1 MLWDKAIVPRCIR
14 PRTRQ
19 GARSRAGHYA
29 CHPMSASTFLWHDYE
44 TFGTRPRR
52 DWPAQFAAVR
62 TDAELNEIG
71 EPLVLYCQPPTD
83 RLPEPEACLITGIT
97 PQECAAK
104 GLPEHEFAR
113 RIHAALAQPGTIGV
127 GYNSIR
133 FDDEVTRFLL
143 WRNLIEPYGREW
155 RDGCSRWDLLDV
167 MRCAHALRPEGIEW
181 PQGEDGL
188 TTFKLERLSAAN
200 GLAHEAAH
208 DALSDVRATVA
219 LARLLRQC
227 QPRLFDF
234 CLALRSKDRVA
245 QELGLPTTLREARP
259 FLHVSGRFGAAR
271 GCIAVMA
278 PLAMH
283 PTNKNELLAW
293 DLSQD
298 PRELADLQP
307 EQVRARLFTSTADLP
322 DGTTRLPIK
331 GVHLNKSPIV
341 VGQIKTLR
349 PELAE
354 RWGID
359 FGVAASHLD
368 HLRALPDLSALW
380 PQVYARPGLAEP
392 VDVDED
398 LYGGFLG
405 DADRRR
411 LDRLRALE
419 PGELAHAHTGFDDER
434 LPELLL
440 RYRARNFPHTLNEA
454 ERARWL
460 AHRTGRLMDGE
471 GGALTIAALFDRI
484 DALAETV
491 HDERGQAVLEALYAW
506 AEHVAPEG

>member
-1 MLWDKAIVPRCIR
+1 MAAP
-14 PRTRQ
+14 
-19 GARSRAGHYA
+19 
-29 CHPMSASTFLWHDYE
+29 TFFWHDYE

-52 DWPAQFAAVR
+52 DWPAQFAGVR
-62 TDAELNEIG
+62 TDAELNQIG

-97 PQECAAK
+97 PQLCAAN
-104 GLPEHEFAR
+104 GVREHEFAA
-113 RIHAALAQPGTIGV
+113 RINAVLGTPDTIGV

-143 WRNLIEPYGREW
+143 WRNLIDPYAREW

-167 MRCAHALRPEGIEW
+167 VRCAHALRPEGIEW
-181 PQGEDGL
+181 PKADDGS
-188 TTFKLERLSAAN
+188 TTFKLERLTAAN
-200 GLAHEAAH
+200 GLVHQTAH
-208 DALSDVRATVA
+208 DALSDVRATIA
-219 LARLLRQC
+219 LARLLRRA
-227 QPRLFDF
+227 QPKLFEF
-234 CLALRSKDRVA
+234 CLGLRKKERVA
-245 QELGLPTTLREARP
+245 QELALPTTLREARP

-298 PRELADLQP
+298 PGELADLTP
-307 EQVRARLFTSTADLP
+307 DAARARLFIATDDLP
-322 DGTTRLPIK
+322 VGVTRLAIK
-331 GVHLNKSPIV
+331 GVHLNKCPIV
-341 VGQIKTLR
+341 VGNVRTLR

-359 FGVAASHLD
+359 LERAHSHLER
-368 HLRALPDLSALW
+368 LRALPDLRALW
-380 PQVYARPGLAEP
+380 EQVFARPAADGAA
-392 VDVDED
+392 DVDED

-411 LDRLRALE
+411 LERLRALDAR
-419 PGELAHAHTGFDDER
+419 ELAVARTGFDDER

-440 RYRARNFPHTLNEA
+440 RYRARNFPETLSEA
-454 ERARWL
+454 ERARWE
-460 AHRTGRLMDGE
+460 AHRTARLIDGE
-471 GGALTIAALFDRI
+471 GAALTLQGLFNRV
-484 DALAETV
+484 DALADEVT
-491 HDERGQAVLEALYAW
+491 DERGQGVLQALYEW
-506 AEHVAPEG
+506 AEQLAPEP

>member
-1 MLWDKAIVPRCIR
+1 MTTPTSGT
-14 PRTRQ
+14 P
-19 GARSRAGHYA
+19 
-29 CHPMSASTFLWHDYE
+29 TFLWHDYE
-44 TFGTRPRR
+44 TFGANPRR

-71 EPLVLYCQPPTD
+71 APLMLYCQPPLD
-83 RLPEPEACLITGIT
+83 RLPEPEACLITGIV

-104 GLPEHEFAR
+104 GLPEHRFADQVN
-113 RIHAALAQPGTIGV
+113 AALAEPGTIGV

-143 WRNLIEPYGREW
+143 WRNLLDPYAREW
-155 RDGCSRWDLLDV
+155 QNGCGRWDLLDV
-167 MRCAHALRPEGIEW
+167 ARCAHALRPEGIEW
-181 PQGEDGL
+181 PLGDDGL
-188 TTFKLERLSAAN
+188 PTFRLEKLSAAN
-200 GLAHEAAH
+200 GLAHDSAH
-208 DALSDVRATVA
+208 DALSDVRATIA
-219 LARLLRQC
+219 LARLLRAK
-227 QPRLFDF
+227 QPKLFDF
-234 CLALRSKDRVA
+234 CLALRKKDRVA

-293 DLSQD
+293 DLSAD
-298 PRELADLQP
+298 PSELAALKAD
-307 EQVRARLFTSTADLP
+307 EVRARLFTAAADLP
-322 DGTTRLPIK
+322 EGVARLPIK

-341 VGQIKTLR
+341 IGNLKTLR

-359 FGVAASHLD
+359 FGAAETHFER
-368 HLRALPDLSALW
+368 LRALPDLSALW
-380 PQVYARPGLAEP
+380 AQVYARPPSDAA

-411 LDRLRALE
+411 LARLRALD
-419 PGELAHAHTGFDDER
+419 PRELAVARPGFDDER
-434 LPELLL
+434 LAELLL
-440 RYRARNFPHTLNEA
+440 RYRARNFLETLNAQEA
-454 ERARWL
+454 ARWD
-460 AHRTGRLMDGE
+460 AHRAARLLRGE
-471 GGALTIAALFDRI
+471 GGALTVQGLFDRI
-484 DALAETV
+484 DGLAESV
-491 HDERGQAVLEALYAW
+491 EDERGQGVLEALYEW
-506 AEHVAPEG
+506 AEQIAPED

>member
-1 MLWDKAIVPRCIR
+1 
-14 PRTRQ
+14 
-19 GARSRAGHYA
+19 
-29 CHPMSASTFLWHDYE
+29 MSASTFLWHDYE

-62 TDAELNEIG
+62 TDAELNEVG
-71 EPLVLYCQPPTD
+71 EPLTLYCQPPTD

-97 PQECAAK
+97 PQECVAR
-104 GLPEHEFAR
+104 GLPEHQFAE
-113 RIHAALAQPGTIGV
+113 RIHAALAQAGTIGV

-155 RDGCSRWDLLDV
+155 QNGCGRWDLLDV
-167 MRCAHALRPEGIEW
+167 ARCAHALRPEGIEW
-181 PQGEDGL
+181 PAGEDGH
-188 TTFKLERLSAAN
+188 TTFRLERLSAAN
-200 GLAHEAAH
+200 GLAHAQAH
-208 DALSDVRATVA
+208 DALSDVRATIA
-219 LARLLRQC
+219 LARLLRRR
-227 QPRLFDF
+227 QPKLFDF
-234 CLALRSKDRVA
+234 CLALHKKDRVA
-245 QELGLPTTLREARP
+245 RELGLPTTLREARP

-283 PTNKNELLAW
+283 PTNKNALLAW
-293 DLSQD
+293 DLAFD
-298 PRELADLQP
+298 PAELADLTA
-307 EQVRARLFTSTADLP
+307 EEVRARLFMASADLP
-322 DGTTRLPIK
+322 EGVARLAIK

-341 VGQIKTLR
+341 IGQLRTLR

-359 FGVAASHLD
+359 LALAERHFAR
-368 HLRALPDLSALW
+368 LRALPDLSLLW
-380 PQVYARPGLAEP
+380 PQVYAPPVAEGA

-411 LDRLRALE
+411 LQRLRALE
-419 PGELAHAHTGFDDER
+419 PAELAAARTGFDDGR

-440 RYRARNFPHTLNEA
+440 RYRARNFPDTLSEA
-454 ERARWL
+454 EHRRWQAHRRARL
-460 AHRTGRLMDGE
+460 IEGE
-471 GGALTIAALFDRI
+471 GGALTIQGLFDRV
-484 DALAETV
+484 DALAEGTD
-491 HDERGQAVLEALYAW
+491 DERGQAVLEALYEWGEQLAM
-506 AEHVAPEG
+506 